1 MNISIVV
8 LAHGHPEISNLLAVL
23 ASGRTC
29 TLLGVLE
36 VWEFCA
42 TLSQEERYL
51 SRLFKVFRICGRF
64 LYFCH
69 YFIPRIDQLKL
80 RGWLFKSDKCGF
92 FVVGLFSLVFAHL
105 CCQPTPLAA
114 ARHVFHVL
122 GMHLC
127 ARLHF
132 MAHLHRVS
140 THLVNI

>member
-51 SRLFKVFRICGRF
+51 SRLFKVFRIGGRF
-64 LYFCH
+64 LHVCITSSLAYHNLTQRRFP
-69 YFIPRIDQLKL
+69 F
-80 RGWLFKSDKCGF
+80 RGIR
-92 FVVGLFSLVFAHL
+92 
-105 CCQPTPLAA
+105 
-114 ARHVFHVL
+114 ARDA
-122 GMHLC
+122 GWAGR
-127 ARLHF
+127 ARGPAL
-132 MAHLHRVS
+132 
-140 THLVNI
+140 